1 MIWTARGLLQGKNMR
16 TITLLLFAI
25 LAGCSKSEPIAE
37 PKPAEAPAVADNPMG
52 KLLYT
57 HWQLQAGRIKECSV
71 YSSTHPDRWAAEYAT
86 RTYRMLTMGR
96 ANSAELL
103 VPIALTTDMDFFR
116 QPPPSDFAMLDAVNW
131 EAQYLQAA
139 QICAEDLR
147 LRGLIKEADAVDN
160 HAALLR

>member
-1 MIWTARGLLQGKNMR
+1 MKTTA
-16 TITLLLFAI
+16 LLLI
-25 LAGCSKSEPIAE
+25 VLLAGCSKSESTTQ
-37 PKPAEAPAVADNPMG
+37 PKPAAADNPMG
-52 KLLYT
+52 QLLYK
-57 HWQLQAGRIKECSV
+57 HWQLQAGRIKECSD
-71 YSSTHPDRWAAEYAT
+71 YSATDPDRWSAEYAT

-96 ANSAELL
+96 ADSADTLI
-103 VPIALTTDMDFFR
+103 PIALTTDMDFFH

>member
-1 MIWTARGLLQGKNMR
+1 MR
-16 TITLLLFAI
+16 TTALLLFVT
-25 LAGCSKSEPIAE
+25 LAGCSKSEPIAQT
-37 PKPAEAPAVADNPMG
+37 KPAEVSSVADNPMG

-57 HWQLQAGRIKECSV
+57 HWQLQAGRIKECNV
-71 YSSTHPDRWAAEYAT
+71 YSSTDPDRWTAEYAT

-116 QPPPSDFAMLDAVNW
+116 QEPPNDFLMLDAIHW

-139 QICAEDLR
+139 QICAEDLK
-147 LRGLIKEADAVDN
+147 LRGLNKEAEAVEN